1 MNKKI
6 LACVIAL
13 ALLSLLAAACTRSAS
28 GGTSEA
34 AKAEPTLPNPVS
46 TQSQLMKDIIAGT
59 QTAMAMPVDATP
71 AEGEESASD
80 EDEDSPTTEDTPE
93 PKKEATKLVLP
104 TSTEGPPPE
113 VELDYNTSKCAP
125 GLYICVK
132 SFKKDQ
138 SVVLQVTPWLPGDVD
153 LTFRMGPDG
162 DYDFSGYPIVGT
174 AHYNPDS
181 SSLGFEVTL
190 NIPDSLRGTS
200 KIVVVM
206 DTGTG
211 YTENDYWGMDNFVNE

>member
-13 ALLSLLAAACTRSAS
+13 ALFSLLAAACTRSAS

-34 AKAEPTLPNPVS
+34 AKAEATLPNPVS

-59 QTAMAMPVDATP
+59 QTAMAMPVDGTTVADANT
-71 AEGEESASD
+71 
-80 EDEDSPTTEDTPE
+80 DEDSPTTEKTPE

-113 VELDYNTSKCAP
+113 VKLDYNTKKCAP
-125 GLYICVK
+125 GLYVCVK

-138 SVVLQVTPWLPGDVD
+138 SVVIQATYPWLMDNMD
-153 LTFRMGPDG
+153 LTFKMGPDG
-162 DYDFSGYPIVGT
+162 VYDFSQYIVVGT
-174 AHYNPDS
+174 AHYSPNGAAQ
-181 SSLGFEVTL
+181 GFEVSL
-190 NIPDSLRGTS
+190 NIPDSLRGTQT
-200 KIVVVM
+200 IVVLLETDVS
-206 DTGTG
+206 TYYGT
-211 YTENDYWGMDNFVNE
+211 DYFTNE

>member
-34 AKAEPTLPNPVS
+34 AKAEATLPNPVS

-59 QTAMAMPVDATP
+59 QTAMAVPVDSTNVADADT
-71 AEGEESASD
+71 
-80 EDEDSPTTEDTPE
+80 DEDSPTTEDTPE

-125 GLYICVK
+125 GLYVCVK

-138 SVVLQVTPWLPGDVD
+138 YVVLQATYPWLMDNMD
-153 LTFRMGPDG
+153 LTFKMGPDG
-162 DYDFSGYPIVGT
+162 VYDFTQYIVAGT
-174 AHYNPDS
+174 AHYNPEGAAQ
-181 SSLGFEVTL
+181 GFEVKLT
-190 NIPDSLRGTS
+190 IPDSLRGTPT
-200 KIVVVM
+200 IVVLLETDV
-206 DTGTG
+206 DGYYGT
-211 YTENDYWGMDNFVNE
+211 DYFTNE